1 LTIIKVLPTTVTLKK
16 RKHNM
21 GKRGIYNEE
30 GELVEEVYD
39 YWEDEGGYYTC
50 GDPYCP
56 GNCGSC
62 S

>member
-21 GKRGIYNEE
+21 KRGIYNEE

-39 YWEDEGGYYTC
+39 YWEDQGGYYTC
-50 GDPYCP
+50 GDPYCA
-56 GNCGSC
+56 GNCGRC

>member
-1 LTIIKVLPTTVTLKK
+1 MLPTTVTLKK

-21 GKRGIYNEE
+21 KRGIYNEE

-39 YWEDEGGYYTC
+39 YWEDQGGYYTC
-50 GDPYCP
+50 GDSYCA
-56 GNCGSC
+56 GNCGRC